1 MYLISKEG
9 KCGRKSFPT
18 KKHIKTQ
25 SSTLLSKL
33 KGKGKL
39 AMVNSRSRY
48 CRKTTTFNDQVS
60 VEREQYV
67 KLELRTPLGKITRI
81 IKNYYSL
88 KRFAHAE

>member
-9 KCGRKSFPT
+9 KWGRKSFPT

-33 KGKGKL
+33 KGKGRL

-48 CRKTTTFNDQVS
+48 YRETTTFNNHSSGDKGS
-60 VEREQYV
+60 RRNEQNCTAA
-67 KLELRTPLGKITRI
+67 R
-81 IKNYYSL
+81 
-88 KRFAHAE
+88 